1 MLMPLTYSIA
11 YGLIGGIMVFVLMEG
26 TFKLLSYV
34 GIPIPGTLEEE
45 EEEEVPVQET
55 DQEEA

>member
-26 TFKLLSYV
+26 TFKLLSFA
-34 GIPIPGTLEEE
+34 GIAIPGAEEE
-45 EEEEVPVQET
+45 AEEEIPVKET
-55 DQEEA
+55 DEEEA